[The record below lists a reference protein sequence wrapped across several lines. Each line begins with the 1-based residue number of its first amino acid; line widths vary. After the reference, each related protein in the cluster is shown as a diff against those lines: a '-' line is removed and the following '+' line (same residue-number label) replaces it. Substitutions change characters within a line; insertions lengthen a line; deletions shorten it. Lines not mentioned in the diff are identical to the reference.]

1 MKGGGPHTVLFPAPL
16 YLPREETVLL
26 ACATLPCPPYR
37 HTTMVKQLPVL
48 TGTALKGRVLT
59 ACIAMVA
66 GMGEF
71 WTPEVPQ

>member
-1 MKGGGPHTVLFPAPL
+1 MLPLLLLSTSPARIPSACLCFAPL
-16 YLPREETVLL
+16 
-26 ACATLPCPPYR
+26 LPCLS

-66 GMGEF
+66 GMGELR
-71 WTPEVPQ
+71 T